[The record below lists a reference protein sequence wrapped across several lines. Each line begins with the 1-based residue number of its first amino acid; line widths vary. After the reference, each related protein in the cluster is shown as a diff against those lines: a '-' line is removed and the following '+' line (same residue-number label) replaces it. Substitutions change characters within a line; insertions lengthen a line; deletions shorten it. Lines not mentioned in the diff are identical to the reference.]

1 MAQQATI
8 EVNKDAWTLLTDSDI
23 TAAAFQ
29 ITGANAVRIL
39 GVVGASQP
47 LLTSEDGFIYEV
59 RQGESTLRTLLDI
72 YPGIAATRLY
82 GKSIGGGSKVFI
94 SHA

>member
-1 MAQQATI
+1 MAQNTTI
-8 EVNKDAWTLLTDSDI
+8 EVNKDAWTLLTDSNI
-23 TAAAFQ
+23 TTAAFQ
-29 ITGANAVRIL
+29 VTGANAVRII
-39 GVVGASQP
+39 GVVGAVQP
-47 LLTSEDGFIYEV
+47 ASTSEDGIIYEE

-82 GKSIGGGSKVFI
+82 GKSIGAGSKVFI